1 MGIDLTSKDGQDK
14 FIKENLINL
23 IEGINNAYG
32 PILLDELMK
41 RLRFSI
47 NEFNDE
53 IQLAFKD
60 LSSRENNR
68 QKMYNLIKSGD
79 FPGNLNDEDNTNDNK
94 SNDWIDKIDEIES
107 KK

>member
-1 MGIDLTSKDGQDK
+1 MSIDLTSKDSQDK
-14 FIKENLINL
+14 FIKENLSSL
-23 IEGINNAYG
+23 IEGINNAYA
-32 PILLDELMK
+32 PILLDELMN
-41 RLRFSI
+41 RLRFTI

-60 LSSRENNR
+60 LSSRETNR
-68 QKMYNLIKSGD
+68 QKMYNLIKSSD
-79 FPGNLNDEDNTNDNK
+79 FPENIKNEDVNDKK

>member
-1 MGIDLTSKDGQDK
+1 MSIDLTSKDGQDK
-14 FIKENLINL
+14 FIKENLSNL

-32 PILLDELMK
+32 PILLDELMT
-41 RLRFSI
+41 RLRFTI
-47 NEFNDE
+47 NEFNNE

-60 LSSRENNR
+60 LSSREVNR

-79 FPGNLNDEDNTNDNK
+79 FPENIKNDDANNQE
-94 SNDWIDKIDEIES
+94 SNEWIDKIDEIES

>member
-1 MGIDLTSKDGQDK
+1 MSIDLTSKDGQDK
-14 FIKENLINL
+14 FIKENLSNL
-23 IEGINNAYG
+23 VEGINNAYG
-32 PILLDELMK
+32 PILLDELMN
-41 RLRFSI
+41 RLRFTI

-79 FPGNLNDEDNTNDNK
+79 FPTNIKEDDVNDDTP
-94 SNDWIDKIDEIES
+94 NDWINKINEIES

>member
-1 MGIDLTSKDGQDK
+1 MSIDLTSKDGQDK
-14 FIKENLINL
+14 FIKENLSNL
-23 IEGINNAYG
+23 VEGINNAYG
-32 PILLDELMK
+32 PILLDELMN
-41 RLRFSI
+41 RLRFTI

-79 FPGNLNDEDNTNDNK
+79 FPASIKEGNLNDEK
-94 SNDWIDKIDEIES
+94 SNDWIDKIDKIES